1 MMVFSSDTV
10 AKRCIQAAVF
20 TSAVITSA
28 YWGQWGTIIWAWI
41 GCYPLAMIYAFLFAN
56 IMENLFGAVF
66 VDDEDLLEE
75 VSHEE
80 DSPVILHEYE
90 DDSGAIY
97 SEEIVGR
104 YLDANIHEWVLVDD
118 PEDKTKKIKCFYY
131 NCVEFGKDFR
141 LPGNAEFFILLEPGI
156 LYVKF
161 HDPEPEQS
169 QPSAEQS
176 A

>member
-1 MMVFSSDTV
+1 MGDV
-10 AKRCIQAAVF
+10 A
-20 TSAVITSA
+20 TSIYITSA
-28 YWGQWGTIIWAWI
+28 EG
-41 GCYPLAMIYAFLFAN
+41 
-56 IMENLFGAVF
+56 
-66 VDDEDLLEE
+66 
-75 VSHEE
+75 H
-80 DSPVILHEYE
+80 
-90 DDSGAIY
+90 SGKSSIALG
-97 SEEIVGR
+97 V
-104 YLDANIHEWVLVDD
+104 LDTLIHEWVLVDD
-118 PEDKTKKIKCFYY
+118 PEDKTKKIKCSYY